1 MLPALQEL
9 SMGSLDM
16 RHTLTW
22 RPLAVPCSTA
32 TLYTVQFQG
41 EFERSILNDSW
52 LDAPQCRRTP
62 RTHCDLTSDLGSDSD
77 YGVRVRAECGQQVSL
92 WARLS
97 GLFNR
102 RDASLSPPEMAV
114 EALGDGVRIS
124 FQRLPQTASVNITAS
139 TDVLPADQTALL
151 VAALQEGG
159 VYCVQ
164 AWTYLDPQRRSPEE
178 PWKKPTVA
186 MVTAVATVTLLLA
199 VLCDPIGRQSD
210 GRVLNQVWRS
220 VSQLQPSTWW
230 SSPEAPGVAQQ
241 NKSHLFQHVCCDVE
255 QPSLRG
261 TTVPEGN
268 NRP

>member
-41 EFERSILNDSW
+41 W

-199 VLCDPIGRQSD
+199 VLWSVGRCRAEGCHAHFQK
-210 GRVLNQVWRS
+210 
-220 VSQLQPSTWW
+220 QPL
-230 SSPEAPGVAQQ
+230 P
-241 NKSHLFQHVCCDVE
+241 L
-255 QPSLRG
+255 SLRPDWP
-261 TTVPEGN
+261 TVRRACPEPGLEICQ
-268 NRP
+268 PIAALHLVELT